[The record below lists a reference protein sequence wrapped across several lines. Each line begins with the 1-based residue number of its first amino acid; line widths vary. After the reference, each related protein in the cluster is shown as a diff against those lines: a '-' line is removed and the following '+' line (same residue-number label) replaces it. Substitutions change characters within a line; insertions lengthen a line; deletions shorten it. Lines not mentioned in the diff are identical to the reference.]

1 MNVKDLKDGYLG
13 RYIKVTDTFYT
24 YIGILVRWGHAD
36 NADNPDYAFVSVSDY
51 WVRGFFDFDVIEF
64 VE

>member
-1 MNVKDLKDGYLG
+1 MNVKDLKDEYLG

-24 YIGILVRWGHAD
+24 SIGILVRGGHAD
-36 NADNPDYAFVSVSDY
+36 NSDYAFVSVSDY
-51 WVRGFFDFDVIEF
+51 WVCPFFDSDVIEF

>member
-1 MNVKDLKDGYLG
+1 MNVKDLKDEYLG

-24 YIGILVRWGHAD
+24 YNGILVRD
-36 NADNPDYAFVSVSDY
+36 VNAGNPGYAFVSVSDY
-51 WVRGFFDFDVIEF
+51 WVRHFFNNDVIEF

>member
-1 MNVKDLKDGYLG
+1 MNVKDLKDEYLG
-13 RYIKVTDTFYT
+13 RYIKVTDTFYN
-24 YIGILVRWGHAD
+24 YIGILSKHNYEGEHTYV
-36 NADNPDYAFVSVSDY
+36 FVSVSDY

>member
-1 MNVKDLKDGYLG
+1 MNVKDLKDEYLG
-13 RYIKVTDTFYT
+13 RYIKVTDSFYT
-24 YIGILVRWGHAD
+24 YIGILVREG
-36 NADNPDYAFVSVSDY
+36 NADNPDYAFVSVNDY

>member
-1 MNVKDLKDGYLG
+1 MKVKDLKDEYLG

-24 YIGILVRWGHAD
+24 YTGILVREG
-36 NADNPDYAFVSVSDY
+36 NAGNPDYAFVSVNDY
-51 WVRGFFDFDVIEF
+51 WVRGFFDSDVIEF

>member
-1 MNVKDLKDGYLG
+1 MYVKDLKDEYLG

-24 YIGILVRWGHAD
+24 YIGILVRVGHAD
-36 NADNPDYAFVSVSDY
+36 NPNYAFVSVSDY
-51 WVRGFFDFDVIEF
+51 WVRHFFDNDVIEF

>member
-1 MNVKDLKDGYLG
+1 MNVKDLKDEYLG

-24 YIGILVRWGHAD
+24 YIGILVRGGH
-36 NADNPDYAFVSVSDY
+36 ADNPDYAFVSVNDY
-51 WVRGFFDFDVIEF
+51 WVRGFFDSDVIEF

>member
-24 YIGILVRWGHAD
+24 YSGILVRRGHA
-36 NADNPDYAFVSVSDY
+36 ATPDYAFVSVSDY
-51 WVRGFFDFDVIEF
+51 WLRSFFNNDVIEF

>member
-1 MNVKDLKDGYLG
+1 MNVKDLKDEYLG

-24 YIGILVRWGHAD
+24 YIGILVKEG
-36 NADNPDYAFVSVSDY
+36 NAGNPGYAFVSVSDY
-51 WVRGFFDFDVIEF
+51 WVRRFFNNDVIEF

>member
-1 MNVKDLKDGYLG
+1 MNVKDLKDEYLG

-24 YIGILVRWGHAD
+24 YIGILSGQ
-36 NADNPDYAFVSVSDY
+36 DYEGKYTYVFVSVSDY
-51 WVRGFFDFDVIEF
+51 WVRCFFDSDVIEF

>member
-1 MNVKDLKDGYLG
+1 MNVKDLKDEYLG

-24 YIGILVRWGHAD
+24 YICILVREGH
-36 NADNPDYAFVSVSDY
+36 ADNPDYAFVSVSDY